1 MLKSLICAS
10 FLLLHGTRS
19 PYALKLHTIKEK
31 P

>member
-10 FLLLHGTRS
+10 FLLLMA
-19 PYALKLHTIKEK
+19 PAAYALKVHTIKEK

>member
-10 FLLLHGTRS
+10 FLLLMA
-19 PYALKLHTIKEK
+19 PAVLDALKVHTIKEK